1 MVSIHHG
8 AATQRARLPNWWV
21 NRAQSTSRSRA
32 GGDGHLQ
39 GPGSRPCGAQQK
51 DIDQARASSKASRQL
66 SPARPAPRPGQAS
79 PERKVAGGILPLFS
93 HRLFATTHA
102 HAIRIQA
109 RPALSLSSTC
119 ALVCGLNP
127 VGRIHAPLFSR
138 HMGGDC
144 HPLPR
149 NSINKS
155 VMLFASSEIK
165 ARGDT
170 EAIEL
175 CMLRVTDSEKG
186 ELSRRMR
193 GRF

>member
-39 GPGSRPCGAQQK
+39 ARGHVVRSKKISIRREHQAKPAGSSRLPAPP
-51 DIDQARASSKASRQL
+51 RA
-66 SPARPAPRPGQAS
+66 PARPARKERWPKESTPFSRIAS
-79 PERKVAGGILPLFS
+79 TR
-93 HRLFATTHA
+93 ATIT
-102 HAIRIQA
+102 RSGF
-109 RPALSLSSTC
+109 RPAFPPSLRSLSLSSTC

-127 VGRIHAPLFSR
+127 VGRIMPHYLVVTW
-138 HMGGDC
+138 GDC
-144 HPLPR
+144 PPLPR

-175 CMLRVTDSEKG
+175 CMLRVTDSEI
-186 ELSRRMR
+186 R
-193 GRF
+193 G